1 MYSPRRVLRA
11 MSVLACA
18 ASFAGSTHAA
28 TQDDELLVDP
38 TVPLNPAIVSDGGA
52 DPGEGGILDL
62 FDTLTSYELSSVLI
76 RANDRLAVI
85 NGERVRVG
93 DTVSGARVTAIEPDH
108 VNLNVNGPIERV
120 ELYTDSIKTLS
131 KVTSDDE

>member
-1 MYSPRRVLRA
+1 MF
-11 MSVLACA
+11 ACSA
-18 ASFAGSTHAA
+18 HAA
-28 TQDDELLVDP
+28 TQDDELLIDP
-38 TVPLNPAIVSDGGA
+38 TVPLPPAVVADGGA
-52 DPGEGGILDL
+52 DAGANGILDM
-62 FDTLTSYELSSVLI
+62 FGALTSYELSSVLI

-108 VNLNVNGPIERV
+108 VNVNINGTIERV